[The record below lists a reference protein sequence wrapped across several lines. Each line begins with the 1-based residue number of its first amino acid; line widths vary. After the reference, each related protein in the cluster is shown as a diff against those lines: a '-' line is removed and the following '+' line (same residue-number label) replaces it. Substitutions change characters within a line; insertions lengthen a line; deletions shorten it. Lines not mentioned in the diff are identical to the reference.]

1 MDCSHGNRDSKT
13 KGIQANNT
21 ALWEDMI
28 VIKKILHFFG
38 ITVCR
43 RQRSLRKLH
52 THSQSFGSLTRVV
65 YSCYTLAC
73 DELGL
78 LWCFILTSSVHH
90 VCYLKSSF
98 TVPELYSVRCVLLSK
113 APLPFPF
120 QSTNWHTAPMTLI
133 DVNILCFS
141 APRWQW
147 KVWIWEIYLLDWK
160 VDIPN
165 CC

>member
-1 MDCSHGNRDSKT
+1 MYFLKQCILPSNGLFTWQSRLKDKGYSSKQYGPLRGYDRD
-13 KGIQANNT
+13 
-21 ALWEDMI
+21 
-28 VIKKILHFFG
+28 KKILHFFG

-141 APRWQW
+141 APRWQ
-147 KVWIWEIYLLDWK
+147 
-160 VDIPN
+160 
-165 CC
+165 